1 MGLAF
6 RVRALV
12 RTLDRHLVLV
22 GVVDAGA
29 DIGAGIDADR
39 NFLGELAPVLLLV
52 DRHFGDGWVLN
63 PDIT

>member
-1 MGLAF
+1 M
-6 RVRALV
+6 
-12 RTLDRHLVLV
+12 LV